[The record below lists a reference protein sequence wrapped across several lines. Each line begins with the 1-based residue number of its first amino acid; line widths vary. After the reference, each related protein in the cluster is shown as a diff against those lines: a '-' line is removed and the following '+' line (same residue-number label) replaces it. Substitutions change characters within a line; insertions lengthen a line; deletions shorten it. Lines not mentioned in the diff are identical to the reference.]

1 MKRFY
6 FFPRWLVFVFTLIIF
21 LAHYMLYL
29 WVHRTDVTATD
40 FWSFVCLALACGLSL
55 LINGVLY
62 VIKEEWRRLFA
73 GLSFVLPLLF
83 MGFGISLSFYPNY
96 LWMGT
101 GFILLFLVY
110 FRYFSWKKYR
120 QKKMLAEKKTQ

>member
-6 FFPRWLVFVFTLIIF
+6 FFPRWLMFVFTLIIF
-21 LAHYMLYL
+21 SAHYVLYL
-29 WVHRTDVTATD
+29 WAHRTDESAHS

-73 GLSFVLPLLF
+73 GLSFVLPLLCV
-83 MGFGISLSFYPNY
+83 GLGISLSLYPNY
-96 LWMGT
+96 LWT
-101 GFILLFLVY
+101 GAGVILLFLLY
-110 FRYFSWKKYR
+110 FRYFSWKKFR
-120 QKKMLAEKKTQ
+120 QKKTLTEKTAQ